1 MNKYITKSGQNL
13 YDVAL
18 AIYGSIEG
26 IFDLLI
32 SNPDISYETIL
43 SKGTELLYHEDF
55 TLNKDIVTW
64 LTDNKISVRNGN
76 YNIKTT
82 NIKTEIQNWIKETN
96 SQNFTLIGSIDN
108 LSDEWTCIAPPNLW
122 FDEDDDLELASESKS
137 STGIISSSVSSLPT
151 NNITIPS
158 RWGNQQTESITV
170 KNDWILGVKNDFNLD
185 LGAIKYEDQLKYFDK
200 WYSNGMIILP
210 SDKDELEAYYSN
222 VATPKI
228 KIIQSG
234 SSSAINMQ
242 IPTNKFIAID
252 WGDDAPIDF
261 FHYQQETIK
270 ATHTY
275 EDAGEHSIL
284 IYGHDEF
291 VNLDFTGINGIYYAL
306 TDIYI
311 QQQFITPYP
320 EATTLN
326 KLFIIKPHE

>member
-18 AIYGSIEG
+18 AIYGSVEG

-32 SNPDISYETIL
+32 SNPSISYETVL

-76 YNIKTT
+76 YSVKAT
-82 NIKTEIQNWIKETN
+82 NVKTEIQNWIKETN
-96 SQNFTLIGSIDN
+96 SQKFTISVID
-108 LSDEWTCIAPPNLW
+108 DVDDWTCIAPPNFW
-122 FDEDDDLELASESKS
+122 FDDDDDIELASDVQETV
-137 STGIISSSVSSLPT
+137 TGIISLPVSSLPT
-151 NNITIPS
+151 NTITTPS
-158 RWGNQQTESITV
+158 WWGNQQIGTITV
-170 KNDWILGVKNDFNLD
+170 KNDWILSVKNDFNLD
-185 LGAIKYEDQLKYFDK
+185 LGTIKPEEQLKYFDR
-200 WYSNGMIILP
+200 WYSKGMIILP
-210 SDKDELEAYYSN
+210 TDKDELETYYNN

-234 SSSAINMQ
+234 NSSAINMQ
-242 IPTNKFIAID
+242 IPANKFIAID
-252 WGDDAPIDF
+252 WGDDTELDF

-275 EDAGEHSIL
+275 EDSDEHTIL

-326 KLFIIKPHE
+326 KLFTIKPNE